1 MVGNYNTKLV
11 CCFCGETVSSNEAV
25 FINIFPSVEIDEE
38 QKLFSHKKCFVKT
51 IHKSIILHPDFFDD
65 EGEK

>member
-25 FINIFPSVEIDEE
+25 FINVFPSVEKDEE